1 MIYDLWFMIYD
12 SWFMIHDSWF
22 MIYDSWFM
30 IHDDSWFMVEVE
42 KNDYYSQLIAN
53 NRIFHE
59 NSINRVKS
67 SVSIG
72 ALEVKHEIMTDQQ
85 TDENEVS

>member
-1 MIYDLWFMIYD
+1 
-12 SWFMIHDSWF
+12 
-22 MIYDSWFM
+22 
-30 IHDDSWFMVEVE
+30 MVEVE

-85 TDENEVS
+85 TAENEVS